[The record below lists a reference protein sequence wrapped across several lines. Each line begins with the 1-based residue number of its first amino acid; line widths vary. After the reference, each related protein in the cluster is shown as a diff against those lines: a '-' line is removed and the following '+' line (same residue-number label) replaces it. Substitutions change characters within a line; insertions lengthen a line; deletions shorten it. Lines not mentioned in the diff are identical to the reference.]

1 MRRKREWKREKD
13 GAGENVKGKIKEGK
27 NVQQTLQ
34 KLDEESVTNYTIL
47 RVRRKDISNNMPYHI
62 ISYHIISYHIISYHI
77 IAYHSISYLMLA
89 VACNTRDR
97 SIQGTGS
104 QKHRQNDQTAFL
116 RTSVYHP
123 APGPGPRIERS

>member
-77 IAYHSISYLMLA
+77 IS
-89 VACNTRDR
+89 
-97 SIQGTGS
+97 
-104 QKHRQNDQTAFL
+104 
-116 RTSVYHP
+116 
-123 APGPGPRIERS
+123 